1 MGKQI
6 SRQSKKDK
14 KNILED
20 EPDADPL
27 EGYKSHIE
35 YNRDQINNIKKDSVK
50 MQFDFIQIDHTKL
63 FDSFINIGHQ
73 NMDLIF
79 VSIGKEIRSDFNYL
93 WKYFEEKA
101 ERLKTPSTTL
111 GHLKANKQLMDETRA
126 ELPNLEKLI
135 KPM

>member
-1 MGKQI
+1 
-6 SRQSKKDK
+6 
-14 KNILED
+14 
-20 EPDADPL
+20 
-27 EGYKSHIE
+27 
-35 YNRDQINNIKKDSVK
+35 